1 MRRRKE
7 IRSKAIERKGI
18 AAGIALWGWD
28 SGVDPLRARANMNIP
43 LLQVA
48 DWGVCSFRR
57 ESDLHEVFVLIIP

>member
-48 DWGVCSFRR
+48 DWGVCSEGRVTCTRSLF
-57 ESDLHEVFVLIIP
+57 